1 MNAREAEIVVGV
13 DGSEQSLAAL
23 HWAAREAH
31 RRGAP
36 LHVVTAYSVPM
47 VGGSTFDVGYAAF
60 DDAAMNRA
68 VQELVDDAR
77 RRVAELDVD
86 VRSTVEAG
94 DPSGVLVELSRD
106 AQLLVL
112 GSRGRGG
119 LIGRLLG
126 SVSTAVPAHAHCPV
140 GIIPLQWG
148 TEYRLHENVS
158 RHGAFVDGVTVG
170 SDGSERASAAMLW
183 AAEEAEQ
190 LGVPLTVVCAAP
202 SESGSSVWLPSPVDF
217 DDLRG
222 QVQNALDAS
231 VEWLRGHFPDLEITG
246 VLADGSPIHVLVER
260 SAQNQLVVTGTRG
273 RGGFAGMLLG
283 STSQG
288 VLHNCVGPAMIV
300 PCFAD
305 PRLADRPDVG
315 I

>member
-1 MNAREAEIVVGV
+1 MDTRTAEIVVGV
-13 DGSEQSLAAL
+13 DGSEQSMGAL
-23 HWAAREAH
+23 HWAAREAR

-36 LHVVTAYSVPM
+36 LHMVTAYSVPM
-47 VGGSTFDVGYAAF
+47 IGGSTFDVGYAAF

-68 VQELVDDAR
+68 VEDLVGEAR

-86 VRSTVEAG
+86 VRSTVQAG
-94 DPSGVLVELSRD
+94 DPSGVLLELSED

-148 TEYRLHENVS
+148 REYQLHENVS
-158 RHGAFVDGVTVG
+158 RRQAFVDGVTVG
-170 SDGSERASAAMLW
+170 SDGSQQASSAMLW

-202 SESGSSVWLPSPVDF
+202 SDSGSSAWLPSPVDF
-217 DDLRG
+217 DNLRG
-222 QVQNALDAS
+222 EIQAAIDAG
-231 VEWLRGHFPDLEITG
+231 VRWLRGHFPNLDITG
-246 VLADGSPIHVLVER
+246 ELVGGSPIHVLVER

-288 VLHNCVGPAMIV
+288 VLHNSAGPAMIV
-300 PCFAD
+300 PCIRD
-305 PRLADRPDVG
+305 PRLSDRPDVA

>member
-1 MNAREAEIVVGV
+1 MNAPDAEIIVGV
-13 DGSEQSLAAL
+13 DGSEQSLGAL
-23 HWAAREAH
+23 HWAAREAR

-36 LHVVTAYSVPM
+36 LRVVTAYTVPM
-47 VGGSTFDVGYAAF
+47 IGGSTFDVGYAAF

-68 VQELVDDAR
+68 VEDLVADAR
-77 RRVAELDVD
+77 RRVAELDVE
-86 VRSTVEAG
+86 VRSTVQAG
-94 DPSGVLVELSRD
+94 DPSGVLVDLSRD

-119 LIGRLLG
+119 FIGRLLG

-148 TEYRLHENVS
+148 TEYRVHEDVS
-158 RHGAFVDGVTVG
+158 RSSAFVDGVTVG
-170 SDGSERASAAMLW
+170 TDGSEHASAAMLW
-183 AAEEAEQ
+183 AADEAEQ

-202 SESGSSVWLPSPVDF
+202 SDAGTSAWLPSPVDF

-222 QVQNALDAS
+222 EVRAALDAC
-231 VEWLRGHFPDLEITG
+231 VAWLRSHFPTLEITG
-246 VLADGSPIHVLVER
+246 ELVDGSPIDVLVER
-260 SAQNQLVVTGTRG
+260 SARNQLVVTGTRG

-288 VLHNCVGPAMIV
+288 VLHNCTGPSMIV
-300 PCFAD
+300 PGFQD
-305 PRLADRPDVG
+305 PRLSDRPHVAV
-315 I
+315 

>member
-1 MNAREAEIVVGV
+1 MNAPDAEIIVGV
-13 DGSEQSLAAL
+13 DGSEQSLGAL
-23 HWAAREAH
+23 HWAAREAR

-36 LHVVTAYSVPM
+36 LRVVTAYTVPM
-47 VGGSTFDVGYAAF
+47 IGGSTFDVGYAAF

-68 VQELVDDAR
+68 VEDLVADAR
-77 RRVAELDVD
+77 RRVAELDVE
-86 VRSTVEAG
+86 VRSTVQAG
-94 DPSGVLVELSRD
+94 DPSGVLVDLSRD

-119 LIGRLLG
+119 FIGRLLG

-148 TEYRLHENVS
+148 TEYRVREDVS
-158 RHGAFVDGVTVG
+158 RRSAFVDGVTVG
-170 SDGSERASAAMLW
+170 SDGSEHASAAMLW
-183 AAEEAEQ
+183 AADEAEQ

-202 SESGSSVWLPSPVDF
+202 SDAGTSAWLPSPVDF

-222 QVQNALDAS
+222 EVRAALDAC
-231 VEWLRGHFPDLEITG
+231 VAWLRSHFPTLEITG
-246 VLADGSPIHVLVER
+246 ELVDGSPIDVLVER
-260 SAQNQLVVTGTRG
+260 SARNQLVVTGTRG

-288 VLHNCVGPAMIV
+288 VLHNCPSPSMIV
-300 PCFAD
+300 PGFQD
-305 PRLADRPDVG
+305 PRLSDRPHVAV
-315 I
+315 